1 MKSLIEI
8 MKIPFFVKFDR
19 KGISFYVFFFL
30 GSNYDKSIYFL
41 KTNKQIG
48 NTFYEW

>member
-19 KGISFYVFFFL
+19 KGISFFFL
-30 GSNYDKSIYFL
+30 GSNYDESIYFL

>member
-19 KGISFYVFFFL
+19 KGLFLRFFFL

>member
-8 MKIPFFVKFDR
+8 MKIPFYVKFDR
-19 KGISFYVFFFL
+19 KGISFYVFFL
-30 GSNYDKSIYFL
+30 GSNDDKSIYFL
-41 KTNKQIG
+41 KTNRQIG

>member
-19 KGISFYVFFFL
+19 KGISFYVF
-30 GSNYDKSIYFL
+30 YFL
-41 KTNKQIG
+41 AQITTKAFISSKQI
-48 NTFYEW
+48 NK

>member
-19 KGISFYVFFFL
+19 KGNSFYVFFL
-30 GSNYDKSIYFL
+30 RSNYDKSIYFL

-48 NTFYEW
+48 NTLYEW

>member
-19 KGISFYVFFFL
+19 KGISFYIFF
-30 GSNYDKSIYFL
+30 SWL
-41 KTNKQIG
+41 KLQQKHLFPQNK
-48 NTFYEW
+48 